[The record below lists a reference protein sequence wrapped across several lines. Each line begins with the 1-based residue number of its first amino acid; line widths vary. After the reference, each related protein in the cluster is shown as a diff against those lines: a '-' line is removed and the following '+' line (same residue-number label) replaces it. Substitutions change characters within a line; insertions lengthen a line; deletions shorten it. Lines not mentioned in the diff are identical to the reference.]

1 MKIKQ
6 EHLVL
11 ESTDSYRKTIVKVL
25 ELENGDYY
33 KQGFTNRFEQV
44 TLQEFKK
51 MEDDFINSTPKT
63 SSLL

>member
-11 ESTDSYRKTIVKVL
+11 ESTDSYRKTIIKVL

-33 KQGFTNRFEQV
+33 IQGFTNRFEKIS
-44 TLQEFKK
+44 LQQFKN
-51 MEDDFINSTPKT
+51 MEDEFLTDSPRKSDIC
-63 SSLL
+63 

>member
-6 EHLVL
+6 EYLVL

-33 KQGFTNRFEQV
+33 IQGFTNKFQKISLEQ
-44 TLQEFKK
+44 FIK
-51 MEDDFINSTPKT
+51 MENDFKTDLPKT
-63 SSLL
+63 SGML